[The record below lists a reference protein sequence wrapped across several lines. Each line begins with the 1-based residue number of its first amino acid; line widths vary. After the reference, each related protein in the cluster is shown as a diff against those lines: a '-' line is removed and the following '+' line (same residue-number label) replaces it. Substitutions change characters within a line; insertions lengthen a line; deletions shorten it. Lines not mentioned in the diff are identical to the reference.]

1 KPIAGEGGAGV
12 ITNICSEDEMKKHLN
27 HLRHVKGNTSVII
40 EKYFIGEDYR
50 INILNGE
57 IIGAFH
63 RRTLNVIGDGNHS
76 IRELLKL
83 KNKDRKLSPFLAKK
97 NIKIDLSMKELL
109 KRQGLTPE
117 DVPYLGEKV
126 YLRNSGE
133 FFGQRDSVDV
143 THELSDNI
151 KRIAISAVNAIPD
164 LIYAGVDML
173 VNLEE
178 DTGVV
183 NEVNSKPQISNHVFP
198 VEGSAVDIPKKIIDF
213 YFPETSYL
221 GDENNNDFVYNFDNI
236 IESFKSSAATEIV
249 IPPIPKGKIVHRRY
263 I

>member
-1 KPIAGEGGAGV
+1 
-12 ITNICSEDEMKKHLN
+12 CLS
-27 HLRHVKGNTSVII
+27 
-40 EKYFIGEDYR
+40 GEDYR
-50 INILNGE
+50 INNLNVEILV
-57 IIGAFH
+57 AFH
-63 RRTLNVIGDGNHS
+63 LRTLNGIGDCNHS

-183 NEVNSKPQISNHVFP
+183 NEVNSKPHISKNVF
-198 VEGSAVDIPKKIIDF
+198 SF
-213 YFPETSYL
+213 Y
-221 GDENNNDFVYNFDNI
+221 VYD
-236 IESFKSSAATEIV
+236 
-249 IPPIPKGKIVHRRY
+249 
-263 I
+263 